1 MDQGVG
7 FGYHYT
13 DPEYGYYEELGA
25 LRKEATVFQ
34 AEIMALRKAAERM
47 IQVST
52 RDQKNHRVY
61 GQPSGLDGHEQQD
74 DLVQAGP

>member
-34 AEIMALRKAAERM
+34 AEIMALKKAAER
-47 IQVST
+47 IIRVST
-52 RDQKNHRVY
+52 RDQKITVY
-61 GQPSGLDGHEQQD
+61 TDSQAALMAMGQQD
-74 DLVQAGP
+74 NLVQAGP